1 MQNTDATARGDER
14 SLGPPGAYVRFVVL
28 SGARTGSTMLAHALN
43 SHPQAM
49 CFGELFNY
57 TVKGAIDY
65 IVDGYDKTDAEGLA
79 LRERDPVAFLRQ
91 RIFCHHPEQV
101 RAVGLKYHYLHY
113 HGFPGALDALIEAE
127 DVRVLHL
134 KRRNLLRMFLS
145 LQMAYQTGVWKRD
158 KPGRWL
164 TSRNAGWALRHP
176 LSAAGRLRAR
186 LGPDQP
192 SAAPSPSVTIS
203 EQELRTFMH
212 ETELSIGHYDK
223 LFAAHPRRDIFFE
236 EIEADPQRAFDEAL
250 AFLDLPPRRLQ
261 IALERQHPEPL
272 RKLIE
277 NYDELSHRF
286 RDSSH
291 AWMFEEQLAG

>member
-1 MQNTDATARGDER
+1 MTSDAVQRD
-14 SLGPPGAYVRFVVL
+14 LGPPGSYVRFVLL

-65 IVDGYDKTDAEGLA
+65 IVEGYDKTDAGSMA
-79 LRERDPVAFLRQ
+79 LRERDPVAFLSQ

-101 RAVGLKYHYLHY
+101 RAVGLKYHYLHFL
-113 HGFPGALDALIEAE
+113 GFPGALDSLIAAT

-134 KRRNLLRMFLS
+134 KRRNLLRMFVS
-145 LQMAYQTGVWKRD
+145 LKMAYETGDWKRD
-158 KPGRWL
+158 RPRPWL

-176 LSAAGRLRAR
+176 RSAAGRLLAR
-186 LGPDQP
+186 LAPAQP
-192 SAAPSPSVTIS
+192 SLAPSPSVTIS

-212 ETELSIGHYDK
+212 ETELSIDHYDK
-223 LFAAHPRRDIFFE
+223 LFAAHSRRDILYE
-236 EIEADPQRAFDEAL
+236 EIEADPQGAFDAAL
-250 AFLDLPPRRLQ
+250 AFLDLPPRHLQ

-272 RKLIE
+272 RTLIE

-286 RDSSH
+286 RDSPN